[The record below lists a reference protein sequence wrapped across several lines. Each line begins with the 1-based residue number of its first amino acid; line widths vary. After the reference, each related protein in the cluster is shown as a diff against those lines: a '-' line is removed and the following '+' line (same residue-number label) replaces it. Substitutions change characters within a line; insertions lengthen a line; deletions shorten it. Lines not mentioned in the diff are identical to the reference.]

1 MQTNRL
7 VGLLIGM
14 IITGRILLA
23 GDTLTYTVPNTSF
36 VDTSVTCEYQK
47 WKRTCAKTFLD
58 LEDLPERYQTII
70 KGAPVMQ
77 MLGSGVMSVIYAFP
91 SDVSN
96 WDKDSFRSKPLW
108 RNWSDHVKAGPVWDK
123 DSWLINYVEH
133 PYVGSSYYVWG
144 RDAGLSRRES
154 FGLAVFLSAVYWEY
168 GWEALIEPP
177 SIQDLIVT
185 PLVGSVA
192 GEFAYRM
199 KRKIIANDGMF
210 LGSRL
215 LGGIAK
221 VLLDPI
227 GETNALFAHFL
238 NAKHFDSDVHFELF
252 YTRQKTQRT
261 DQLFLHTDDQRASA
275 RIGLRVNV
283 RF

>member
-7 VGLLIGM
+7 VGFLIGM
-14 IITGRILLA
+14 IIAGRVLFA
-23 GDTLTYTVPNTSF
+23 GDALTYTIPKTSF
-36 VDTSVTCEYQK
+36 VDTSVTCVLQE

-58 LEDLPERYQTII
+58 LEELPERYQTII
-70 KGAPVMQ
+70 KGTPVMQ
-77 MLGSGVMSVIYAFP
+77 MLGSGVMGVIYSFP

-96 WDKDSFRSKPLW
+96 WDKDSFRATPLW
-108 RNWSDHVKAGPVWDK
+108 RSWYDHVRAGPVWDR

-144 RDAGLSRRES
+144 RSSGLSRAES
-154 FGLAVFLSAVYWEY
+154 FGLAVFLSTVYWEY
-168 GWEALIEPP
+168 GWESLIEPP

-185 PLVGSVA
+185 PLVGSVV
-192 GEFAYRM
+192 GEFSFWM
-199 KRKIIANDGMF
+199 KQKIIKNDGRF
-210 LGSRL
+210 LGSRF

-238 NAKHFDSDVHFELF
+238 DAQRFDSDVHFELF
-252 YTRQKTQRT
+252 YTRQKTQWT
-261 DQLFLHTDDQRASA
+261 DQLFLHTDDQKASA

>member
-1 MQTNRL
+1 MQTNKL
-7 VGLLIGM
+7 VMLLIGVIM
-14 IITGRILLA
+14 TGRILLA
-23 GDTLTYTVPNTSF
+23 GDPLTYTLPPRA
-36 VDTSVTCEYQK
+36 DGDPSVRCTLAE
-47 WKRTCAKTFLD
+47 WERTCAKTLLD
-58 LEDLPERYQTII
+58 LEALPERYQTII

-77 MLGSGVMSVIYAFP
+77 MLGSGVMGVIYSFP

-96 WDKDSFRSKPLW
+96 WDKDAFRANPLW
-108 RNWSDHVKAGPVWDK
+108 RNWYDHVKAGPVWDR

-215 LGGIAK
+215 LGNIAK
-221 VLLDPI
+221 ILLDPI
-227 GETNALFAHFL
+227 GETNALFARIL
-238 NAKHFDSDVHFELF
+238 DAEHFDADVRFEFF
-252 YTRQKTQRT
+252 YTREKLRWSEEAFRNPNYQKPN
-261 DQLFLHTDDQRASA
+261 A